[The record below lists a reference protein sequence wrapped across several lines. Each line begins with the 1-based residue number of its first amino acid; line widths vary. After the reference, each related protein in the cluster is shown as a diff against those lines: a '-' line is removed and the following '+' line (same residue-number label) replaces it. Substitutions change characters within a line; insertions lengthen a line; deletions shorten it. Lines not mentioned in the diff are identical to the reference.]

1 MNLCMDSLVI
11 EVKQLEIAV
20 GSDHAGVQ
28 LKQDIIAILVGEGY
42 DPIDC
47 GTYTE
52 DSVDYPDVAEKVAA
66 EVLQKNILGI
76 LVCGTGIG
84 ISIAANKIPG
94 IRAALCND
102 PFAARLAREHNDANI
117 VAIGARITGC
127 GLAEEIVKTF
137 IKTNF
142 AAGRHQ
148 RRVEKITALE
158 NKCRE
163 RV

>member
-1 MNLCMDSLVI
+1 M
-11 EVKQLEIAV
+11 EIAI

-28 LKQDIIAILVGEGY
+28 LKKEIIAILVAEGY
-42 DPIDC
+42 NPIDC
-47 GTYTE
+47 GAYTE
-52 DSVDYPDVAEKVAA
+52 EAVDYPDIAEIVASA
-66 EVLQKNILGI
+66 VLQKNILGI

-94 IRAALCND
+94 IRAALCHE
-102 PFAARLAREHNDANI
+102 PFSARLAREHNDANI
-117 VAIGARITGC
+117 LAMGSRIIGC
-127 GLAEEIVKTF
+127 GLAGEIVETF
-137 IKTNF
+137 IKTSF

-158 NKCRE
+158 NIYRE

>member
-1 MNLCMDSLVI
+1 M
-11 EVKQLEIAV
+11 EIAI

-28 LKQDIIAILVGEGY
+28 LKKEIISILAAEGY
-42 DPIDC
+42 HTIDC
-47 GTYTE
+47 GAYTAE
-52 DSVDYPDVAEKVAA
+52 AVDYPDIAAGVAS
-66 EVLQKNILGI
+66 EVLNKNIIGI

-94 IRAALCND
+94 IRAALCHE
-102 PFAARLAREHNDANI
+102 PFSARLAREHNDANI
-117 VAIGARITGC
+117 LAMGSRIIGS
-127 GLAEEIVKTF
+127 GLAEEIIKTF

-158 NKCRE
+158 NKYGE

>member
-1 MNLCMDSLVI
+1 M
-11 EVKQLEIAV
+11 EIAI

-28 LKQDIIAILVGEGY
+28 LKREIMAFLEAEGY
-42 DPIDC
+42 SPIDC
-47 GTYTE
+47 GAYTE
-52 DSVDYPDVAEKVAA
+52 ESVDYPDIAEAVAA
-66 EVLQKNILGI
+66 AVIERNITGI
-76 LVCGTGIG
+76 LLCGTGIG

-94 IRAALCND
+94 IRAALCHD
-102 PFAARLAREHNDANI
+102 LFTARLAREHNDANI
-117 VAIGARITGC
+117 LAMGSRMIGC

-137 IKTNF
+137 INTSF

-158 NKCRE
+158 NKYRE